1 MPGREGTSPKDMS
14 WGVGGRR
21 DPRSRAMRG
30 TEQIEVAV
38 GYIEEEL
45 LPTRLGGRLL
55 RIGRLA
61 LRYNR
66 MREHF
71 YWRRREGP
79 HHWKE
84 VGRRV
89 PWEIK
94 KTLRA
99 RSRAKIDGVEQ
110 WLAVRA
116 AGVVALRLIDWCTKT
131 GGEWMEDLV
140 TVYWTCDLPRGCRW
154 TFMLKGGRLH
164 KGGIMVEEGPP
175 EHYQELVERL
185 LRGREAEGGDV
196 TVRVGRMVERLKA
209 IDQRLHQL
217 STELQSG
224 VRLYYDRTR
233 DTFQIRQII
242 AKGWTI
248 YQGKILHE
256 GVRKYLRQFDRVRIT
271 EAEHILGERMRL
283 KRALQV
289 IATIGE
295 AMERWPEGRWQIRG
309 KRAKAEPSTWVT
321 QSTERGLLT
330 RRYDNGQIRDG
341 EGQKEEEEEVE
352 WIDE

>member
-1 MPGREGTSPKDMS
+1 MTETNDTQSRDTSWM
-14 WGVGGRR
+14 VGGTR
-21 DPRSRAMRG
+21 DPRIRAVQG
-30 TEQIEVAV
+30 TEAIEVAV
-38 GYIEEEL
+38 SYIEEEL
-45 LPTRLGGRLL
+45 LPTRMGGRLL

-79 HHWKE
+79 HQWTE

-94 KTLRA
+94 KRLRA
-99 RSRAKIDGVEQ
+99 RSRAKIDGVEG
-110 WLAVRA
+110 WLSIRT
-116 AGVVALRLIDWCTKT
+116 AGVTALRLIDWCART
-131 GGEWMEDLV
+131 GGEWEEELV
-140 TVYWTCDLPRGCRW
+140 TLYWQGALPRGCRW
-154 TFMLKGGRLH
+154 TCMLHGGRL
-164 KGGIMVEEGPP
+164 KRGGVMVEEGPP
-175 EHYQELVERL
+175 AEYQARVEQLV
-185 LRGREAEGGDV
+185 RGREAEGGDV
-196 TVRVGRMVERLKA
+196 TVRVREMVGKLEEV
-209 IDQRLHQL
+209 DTRLHQL
-217 STELQSG
+217 RGELRSG
-224 VRLYYDRTR
+224 IRLYYDRFR

-256 GVRKYLRQFDRVRIT
+256 GVRKYLPQADRVRVA
-271 EAEHILGERMRL
+271 EAERCLAERMRL

-289 IATIGE
+289 VAAIGE

-309 KRAKAEPSTWVT
+309 RKGKGMLASWIT

-330 RRYDNGQIRDG
+330 RRYDGRTMTGHVSKDNDDS
-341 EGQKEEEEEVE
+341 VE
-352 WIDE
+352 WFDE